1 MPLNQ
6 ALFADWAPRLLSVL
20 RIVTALLFIQHGTAK
35 LFGIPHIAYF
45 DNLQLLSLMGFA
57 GVLEVMGGLLV
68 LIGWFTRPAAFIL
81 SGQMAF
87 AYFMG
92 HAPQGLLPILN
103 QGEPAVLF
111 CFVFLYLA
119 AAGAGPWSVDAIQQ
133 RGEPPLAHR
142 RSIA

>member
-6 ALFADWAPRLLSVL
+6 PSFADWAPRLLSVL
-20 RIVTALLFIQHGTAK
+20 RIVTAFLFIQHGTAK

-45 DNLQLLSLMGFA
+45 DNLQLFSLIGFA
-57 GVLEVMGGLLV
+57 GVLEIVGGFLV
-68 LIGWFTRPAAFIL
+68 LIGWFTRPASFIL

-92 HAPQGLLPILN
+92 HAPQGFLPILN

-119 AAGAGPWSVDAIQQ
+119 AAGAGPWSVDATRE

>member
-35 LFGIPHIAYF
+35 LFGIPHMA
-45 DNLQLLSLMGFA
+45 S
-57 GVLEVMGGLLV
+57 
-68 LIGWFTRPAAFIL
+68 FIL
-81 SGQMAF
+81 SGQTAF

-92 HAPQGLLPILN
+92 HAPQGFLPILN

-111 CFVFLYLA
+111 FFMFLSLA
-119 AAGAGPWSVDAIQQ
+119 AAGAGLWSVDATRQP
-133 RGEPPLAHR
+133 GEGLLAHR